1 MGGRAWRIN
10 IRNEGEDL
18 LITDWD
24 QWFLFE
30 EGVTY
35 KNNAGSL
42 IQTANKIVA
51 KVIGAGKEYKAGD
64 TVITA
69 LQASSVDLRSGELT
83 LIIGPSG
90 SGKTTLLSLLGCVI
104 YPSFGEVWIDGIKI
118 NELNEKSLAQIRL
131 KKIGFVFQKFN
142 LIAPLTALENVMM
155 PLILQGINEN
165 EARTKA
171 IAALEKVGMGD
182 RMKNLSNDLSGGQQQ
197 RVAIA
202 RALVTD
208 PEMMLCDE
216 PTASL
221 DIKSVGIV
229 MNELKQLAKQG
240 KAVAVVT
247 HDTRLTPF
255 ADRIIYVID
264 GGISDKPIEEEIAQ
278 K

>member
-1 MGGRAWRIN
+1 M
-10 IRNEGEDL
+10 
-18 LITDWD
+18 
-24 QWFLFE
+24 
-30 EGVTY
+30 
-35 KNNAGSL
+35 
-42 IQTANKIVA
+42 IQATKKIVA
-51 KVIGAGKEYKAGD
+51 KLVSAGKEYKVGD
-64 TVITA
+64 TA
-69 LQASSVDLRSGELT
+69 LQASSADLLSGELT

-104 YPSFGEVWIDGIKI
+104 YPSFGEVWIDDVKV
-118 NELNEKSLAQIRL
+118 NDLSEKHLAEIRL
-131 KKIGFVFQKFN
+131 KKIGFVFQTFN

-155 PLILQGINEN
+155 PLVLQGVSEK
-165 EARTKA
+165 EAKIKA
-171 IAALEKVGMGD
+171 TAALEKVGMGD

-229 MNELKQLAKQG
+229 MNELKLLATQG

-255 ADRIIYVID
+255 ANRIIYVID
-264 GGISDKPIEEEIAQ
+264 GSISDKPIEEEIPQ
-278 K
+278 NIQPL